1 MTMRNLVMKAGTW
14 WSDAEPAHRT
24 VVKRQLSV
32 AAMIALMAAMLPAGR
47 ARAATITFDNAGTP
61 GIFLGQDCCDAAGLD
76 LSFRGVA
83 SIGNGAT
90 ALPSL
95 TFWRSG
101 VAGYS
106 YGDLGDVAYVGVG
119 AAAGEVRFAVLG
131 SNRLTLNSIDFGSAQ
146 NVARASQVN
155 VFDLSFNLLFSSSFT
170 VPATGRSTIQLG
182 ALSSTAGLI
191 LQFGPDGYEVAI
203 DNIAYDLSPVAAGV
217 PEPASWAL
225 LIAGF
230 GLVGAAARRRRGFA
244 SVAG

>member
-1 MTMRNLVMKAGTW
+1 MRNLVMKAGAW
-14 WSDAEPAHRT
+14 WGDTGQGERT
-24 VVKRQLSV
+24 TVKRQVAV
-32 AAMIALMAAMLPAGR
+32 AAMIALMALLSPAGR
-47 ARAATITFDNAGTP
+47 ARAAAITFDNAGTP
-61 GIFLGQDCCDAAGLD
+61 GIFLGQDCCDAAGID

-83 SIGNGAT
+83 NIGDGAT
-90 ALPSL
+90 TLPSL

-119 AAAGEVRFAVLG
+119 AAAGEVRFDVLG

-170 VPATGRSTIQLG
+170 VPASGRSTIQLG
-182 ALSSTAGLI
+182 GLSSTAGLI

-203 DNIAYDLSPVAAGV
+203 DNIAYDLSPVTAGV
-217 PEPASWAL
+217 PEPAGWSM

-230 GLVGAAARRRRGFA
+230 GLVGVMARRQTLHLRTA
-244 SVAG
+244 

>member
-1 MTMRNLVMKAGTW
+1 MMRTLVMKAGAW
-14 WSDAEPAHRT
+14 WSDAGQGERAI
-24 VVKRQLSV
+24 VKRQVTV
-32 AAMIALMAAMLPAGR
+32 AVMIALMAAMLPAGR

-90 ALPSL
+90 TLPSL

-119 AAAGEVRFAVLG
+119 AAAGEIRFDVLG

-170 VPATGRSTIQLG
+170 VPAAGHATIMLG
-182 ALSSTAGLI
+182 GLSNTAGLI

-203 DNIAYDLSPVAAGV
+203 DNIGYDLGPVTAGV

-225 LIAGF
+225 LITGF
-230 GLVGAAARRRRGFA
+230 GLVAAAARRRRLA